1 MHHKKL
7 LSNSLFRDYF
17 DWLREIWKRS
27 SFLPPIC
34 EHGSPAL
41 IIQHGHLRFHI
52 QHLVM
57 LPDYLL
63 PLILALPPVTFH
75 PLVKL
80 PISVFLFLNILFDLS
95 EPFIP
100 VIRFQP
106 MLKFLRL
113 YAVKLLYCLQSD
125 LELINLSHD
134 NLRLVL
140 YTDSIHSG
148 TLLAALSRLIAWL
161 DAAELLIAW
170 LETIY

>member
-1 MHHKKL
+1 MHYKKL

-17 DWLREIWKRS
+17 DWLWEIWKRS

-34 EHGSPAL
+34 EHGFPAL

-63 PLILALPPVTFH
+63 PLILALRPVTFH

-80 PISVFLFLNILFDLS
+80 PISVFLFLYILFDLS

-100 VIRFQP
+100 VIRLQP
-106 MLKFLRL
+106 LLKFLSL
-113 YAVKLLYCLQSD
+113 HAVKLLYCLQSD
-125 LELINLSHD
+125 LQLINLCQD
-134 NLRLVL
+134 DLRLVL
-140 YTDSIHSG
+140 YTDSIH
-148 TLLAALSRLIAWL
+148 LLAALCCLIAWL
-161 DAAELLIAW
+161 DAAELLIPW
-170 LETIY
+170 LETID